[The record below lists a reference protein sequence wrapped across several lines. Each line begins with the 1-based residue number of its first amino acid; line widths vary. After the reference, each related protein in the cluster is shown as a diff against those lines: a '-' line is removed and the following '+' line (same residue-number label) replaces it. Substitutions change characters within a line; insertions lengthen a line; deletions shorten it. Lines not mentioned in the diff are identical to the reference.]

1 MMKMQ
6 AAARPWHGRDQFT
19 DHFKSDCDR
28 TFFVDFSA
36 SFIYTFR
43 RALGYVRIEF
53 RVARNQQ
60 PRLYASCCRSFFVC
74 LFSLIES
81 ALTLFWERAANHA
94 TVYTT
99 VFCRCRSESEP
110 VCRQFAFRLNVIYGF
125 KNGCDGSAT
134 GSVSS
139 ARSLP
144 TLCAT
149 LSQQTSISSAF
160 TKRTDRHIWDT
171 PRARR

>member
-1 MMKMQ
+1 MSSGAPLLQ
-6 AAARPWHGRDQFT
+6 GTRLGCATSCAQGRLFVRCSPCAFIFLRIFT
-19 DHFKSDCDR
+19 TGFN
-28 TFFVDFSA
+28 V
-36 SFIYTFR
+36 
-43 RALGYVRIEF
+43 IEF

-60 PRLYASCCRSFFVC
+60 PRLYASCCRSFLFVFFC
-74 LFSLIES
+74 LIES

-94 TVYTT
+94 PVYTT

-139 ARSLP
+139 AKSRP

-171 PRARR
+171 PRTRR

>member
-1 MMKMQ
+1 MLTSQRHLSILSVERWAMYELSFGSPVINSPGCMPVV
-6 AAARPWHGRDQFT
+6 AALFL
-19 DHFKSDCDR
+19 
-28 TFFVDFSA
+28 FVF
-36 SFIYTFR
+36 
-43 RALGYVRIEF
+43 
-53 RVARNQQ
+53 
-60 PRLYASCCRSFFVC
+60 
-74 LFSLIES
+74 FSLIES

-144 TLCAT
+144 SLSAT
-149 LSQQTSISSAF
+149 LSQQTSISSVF